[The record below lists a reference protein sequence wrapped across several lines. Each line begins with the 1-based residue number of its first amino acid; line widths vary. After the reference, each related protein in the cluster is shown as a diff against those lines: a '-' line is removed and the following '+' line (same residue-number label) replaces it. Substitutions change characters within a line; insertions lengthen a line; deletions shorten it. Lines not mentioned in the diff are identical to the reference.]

1 MRSVDANSIGNA
13 RVGGWFTKKPETV
26 AVLNTVSANTVVIQ
40 HIEILNMTDLG

>member
-26 AVLNTVSANTVVIQ
+26 PVLNTVSVTKVGIDYTETAD
-40 HIEILNMTDLG
+40 MTDLG